1 MRHTH
6 PSLADWLA
14 AAPFTLA
21 MSSGFF
27 GFYAHAGVLRALE
40 AAGLTPA
47 RAMGS
52 SAGALVTGAYCAGLS
67 AAGVCERLS
76 QLERSDFWDPALGP
90 GLLRGRRV
98 IELLESWLPVHD
110 FHECRLPL
118 SVSVFDVSARATH
131 VIDEGPLAPA
141 LAASCAVPLMFHPV
155 RHRGRAL
162 FDGGIL
168 DRPGLAGAAPGQRVF
183 YHHLSSRWLG
193 NTAPARQDMVAL
205 EITALPQV
213 DPFRMHRGRQAMDL
227 ATKATRSALQ
237 QPMAASVRMTPAPD
251 RWQF

>member
-1 MRHTH
+1 MNVMPGT
-6 PSLADWLA
+6 PTLAEWMA
-14 AAPFTLA
+14 EAPFTLA

-40 AAGLTPA
+40 DAGLMPA

-52 SAGALVTGAYCAGLS
+52 SAGALVTGAYCAGLTAS
-67 AAGVCERLS
+67 AVCERLRR
-76 QLERSDFWDPALGP
+76 LTRHDFWDPAPGP

-98 IELLESWLPVHD
+98 HDLLESWLPVRS

-118 SVSVFDVSARATH
+118 SVSVFDVSTRATQ
-131 VIDEGPLAPA
+131 VIDSGPLAPA

-168 DRPGLAGAAPGQRVF
+168 DRPGLAGAANGQRVF

-193 NTAPARQDMVAL
+193 NGVPARPGMVAL
-205 EITALPQV
+205 EISALPPV
-213 DPFRMHRGRQAMDL
+213 DPFRMHRGLAAMDQ
-227 ATKATRSALQ
+227 ATTAMRSALQ
-237 QPMAASVRMTPAPD
+237 QPVAASMKLHARC
-251 RWQF
+251 